1 MFKLLNYI
9 NSLKS
14 NLFVEV
20 VAIVIFLDT
29 FLGVLR
35 AIKQREFNSCFGIDG
50 GIRKVAML
58 GCIAF
63 LAALDMCVTFNLAFM
78 LPQEWLSVL
87 GVDKIGLC
95 EFFCILFILYEAV
108 SILKNMLLCGLP
120 VPTKLKNWIEKFLNI
135 MTDELPPTDTEN
147 LINESR

>member
-1 MFKLLNYI
+1 MLNYI
-9 NSLKS
+9 NSVQN
-14 NLFVEV
+14 NLFILV
-20 VAIVIFLDT
+20 VAIVIFMDT
-29 FLGVLR
+29 FLGFLR
-35 AIKQREFNSCFGIDG
+35 AIKQRKFNSCFGIDG

-78 LPQEWLSVL
+78 IPKEWLSVL

-108 SILKNMLLCGLP
+108 SISKNMLLCGLP
-120 VPTKLKNWIEKFLNI
+120 VPTKLKNWIENFLNI
-135 MTDELPPTDTEN
+135 MTDELPDSEDMIIENKTE
-147 LINESR
+147 

>member
-1 MFKLLNYI
+1 MLNYI
-9 NSLKS
+9 NSVQN
-14 NLFVEV
+14 NLFILV
-20 VAIVIFLDT
+20 VAIVIFMDT

-35 AIKQREFNSCFGIDG
+35 AIKQRKFNSCFGIDG

-78 LPQEWLSVL
+78 IPREWLSVL

-120 VPTKLKNWIEKFLNI
+120 VPTKLKNWIENFLNI
-135 MTDELPPTDTEN
+135 MTDELPDSEDMIIENKTE
-147 LINESR
+147 

>member
-1 MFKLLNYI
+1 MLNYI
-9 NSLKS
+9 NSVQN
-14 NLFVEV
+14 NLFILV
-20 VAIVIFLDT
+20 VAIVIFMDT

-35 AIKQREFNSCFGIDG
+35 AIKQRKFNSCFGIYG

-78 LPQEWLSVL
+78 MPKEWLSVL

-120 VPTKLKNWIEKFLNI
+120 VPTKLKNWIENFLNI
-135 MTDELPPTDTEN
+135 MTDELPDSEDMIIENKTE
-147 LINESR
+147 

>member
-1 MFKLLNYI
+1 MLNYI
-9 NSLKS
+9 NSVQN
-14 NLFVEV
+14 NLFILV
-20 VAIVIFLDT
+20 VAIVIFMDT
-29 FLGVLR
+29 FLGFLR
-35 AIKQREFNSCFGIDG
+35 AIKQRKFNSCFGIDG

-78 LPQEWLSVL
+78 MPKEWLSVL

-120 VPTKLKNWIEKFLNI
+120 VPTKLKNWIENFLNI
-135 MTDELPPTDTEN
+135 MTDELPDSEDMIIENKTE
-147 LINESR
+147 

>member
-1 MFKLLNYI
+1 MLNYI
-9 NSLKS
+9 NSVQN
-14 NLFVEV
+14 NLFILV
-20 VAIVIFLDT
+20 VAIVIFMDT

-35 AIKQREFNSCFGIDG
+35 AIKQRKFNSCFGIDG
-50 GIRKVAML
+50 GIRKVGML

-78 LPQEWLSVL
+78 IPKEWLSVL

-120 VPTKLKNWIEKFLNI
+120 VPTKLKNWIENFLNI
-135 MTDELPPTDTEN
+135 MTDELPDGEDMIIENKTE
-147 LINESR
+147 

>member
-1 MFKLLNYI
+1 MLNYI
-9 NSLKS
+9 DSLKS
-14 NLFVEV
+14 NIFIEV

-35 AIKQREFNSCFGIDG
+35 AIKQRKFNSCFGIDG

-78 LPQEWLSVL
+78 LPADWLKVM

-120 VPTKLKNWIEKFLNI
+120 VPTKLKNWIENFLNI
-135 MTDELPPTDTEN
+135 MTDELPDSEDMIIENKTE
-147 LINESR
+147 

>member
-1 MFKLLNYI
+1 MLNYI
-9 NSLKS
+9 NSVQN
-14 NLFVEV
+14 NLFILV
-20 VAIVIFLDT
+20 VTIVIFMDT

-35 AIKQREFNSCFGIDG
+35 AIKQRKFNSCFGIDG

-78 LPQEWLSVL
+78 IPKEWLSVL

-108 SILKNMLLCGLP
+108 SISKNMLLCGLP
-120 VPTKLKNWIEKFLNI
+120 VPTKLKNWIENFLNI
-135 MTDELPPTDTEN
+135 MTDELPDSEDMIIENKTE
-147 LINESR
+147 

>member
-1 MFKLLNYI
+1 MLNYI
-9 NSLKS
+9 NSVQN
-14 NLFVEV
+14 NLFILV
-20 VAIVIFLDT
+20 VAIVIFMDT

-35 AIKQREFNSCFGIDG
+35 AIKQRKFNSCFGIDG

-78 LPQEWLSVL
+78 IPKEWLSVL

-108 SILKNMLLCGLP
+108 SISKNMLLCGLP
-120 VPTKLKNWIEKFLNI
+120 VPTKLKNWIENFLNI
-135 MTDELPPTDTEN
+135 MTDELPDSEDMIIENKTE
-147 LINESR
+147 

>member
-1 MFKLLNYI
+1 MLNYI
-9 NSLKS
+9 NSVQN
-14 NLFVEV
+14 NLFILV
-20 VAIVIFLDT
+20 VAIVIFMDT

-35 AIKQREFNSCFGIDG
+35 AIKQRKFNSCFGIDG

-78 LPQEWLSVL
+78 IPKEWLSVL

-120 VPTKLKNWIEKFLNI
+120 VPTKLKNWIENFLNI
-135 MTDELPPTDTEN
+135 MTDELPDSEDMIIENKTE
-147 LINESR
+147 

>member
-1 MFKLLNYI
+1 MLNYI
-9 NSLKS
+9 NSVQN
-14 NLFVEV
+14 NLFILV
-20 VAIVIFLDT
+20 VAIVIFMDT

-35 AIKQREFNSCFGIDG
+35 AIKQRKFNSCFGIDG

-78 LPQEWLSVL
+78 MPKEWLSVL

-108 SILKNMLLCGLP
+108 SISKNMLLCGLP
-120 VPTKLKNWIEKFLNI
+120 VPTKLKNWIENFLNI
-135 MTDELPPTDTEN
+135 MTDELPDSEDMIIEN
-147 LINESR
+147 KPE

>member
-1 MFKLLNYI
+1 MLNYI
-9 NSLKS
+9 DSLKS
-14 NLFVEV
+14 NIFIEV

-35 AIKQREFNSCFGIDG
+35 AIKQRKFNSCFGIDG

-78 LPQEWLSVL
+78 IPKEWLSVL

-120 VPTKLKNWIEKFLNI
+120 VPTKLKNWIENFLNI
-135 MTDELPPTDTEN
+135 MTDELPDSEDMIIENKTE
-147 LINESR
+147 

>member
-1 MFKLLNYI
+1 MLNYI
-9 NSLKS
+9 NSVQN
-14 NLFVEV
+14 NLFILV
-20 VAIVIFLDT
+20 VTIVIFMDT

-35 AIKQREFNSCFGIDG
+35 AIKQRKFNSCFGIDG

-78 LPQEWLSVL
+78 IPKEWLSVL

-120 VPTKLKNWIEKFLNI
+120 VPTKLKNWIENFLNI
-135 MTDELPPTDTEN
+135 MTDELPDSEDMIIENKTE
-147 LINESR
+147 

>member
-1 MFKLLNYI
+1 MLNYI
-9 NSLKS
+9 NSVQN
-14 NLFVEV
+14 NLFILV
-20 VAIVIFLDT
+20 VAIVIFMDT

-35 AIKQREFNSCFGIDG
+35 AIKQRKFNSCFGIDG
-50 GIRKVAML
+50 VIRKAAML

-78 LPQEWLSVL
+78 IPKEWLSVL
-87 GVDKIGLC
+87 GIDKIGLC

-120 VPTKLKNWIEKFLNI
+120 VPTKLKNWIENFLNI
-135 MTDELPPTDTEN
+135 MTDELPDSEDMIIENKTE
-147 LINESR
+147 